1 MIGLLFFVFWRFH
14 GWRKSAAEKKRE
26 KKTDFYSLSRRLFFF
41 CVSSFSSF
49 SLYANSAFSGSVHPL
64 LWMMTL
70 AA

>member
-1 MIGLLFFVFWRFH
+1 MEEKRG
-14 GWRKSAAEKKRE
+14 RKKNGK